1 MPRIDE
7 TPESD
12 RTQPAEP
19 AEVAVSDETTDDS
32 EIPVAD
38 AVEQHTPVADDDDG
52 DEDVWR
58 PVPDAVD
65 PADATEQRR
74 GVGHGEEDDHR

>member
-1 MPRIDE
+1 MSQNDE

-12 RTQPAEP
+12 RTEPAEP
-19 AEVAVSDETTDDS
+19 EDVAVSDERADDP

-38 AVEQHTPVADDDDG
+38 AVEQHTPLTEDDPE
-52 DEDVWR
+52 EDLWR

-74 GVGHGEEDDHR
+74 GVGHAEEDDHR